1 MLVIAEADGSV
12 DEAARLQRD
21 VLEALAE
28 DAVAVHA
35 PAAPA
40 DVAALWRWREGLA
53 FAAEAVR
60 GGKVA
65 EDIVV
70 PLDRLAEAI
79 DGTLAIG
86 ARHGLETCSWGHAG
100 DGNIHSTFL
109 VSPLDEDELRRA
121 DEAAGELFDLA
132 VRLGGSISGEHGVG
146 WEKRG
151 RLASQWAP
159 RALDLH
165 EQIKRAF
172 DPKGL
177 LNPGKKLAR
186 LP

>member
-1 MLVIAEADGSV
+1 M
-12 DEAARLQRD
+12 
-21 VLEALAE
+21 
-28 DAVAVHA
+28 
-35 PAAPA
+35 
-40 DVAALWRWREGLA
+40 
-53 FAAEAVR
+53 
-60 GGKVA
+60 
-65 EDIVV
+65 V
-70 PLDRLAEAI
+70 PLDRLGEAI

-172 DPKGL
+172 DRKGL
-177 LNPGKKLAR
+177 LNPAQEARPPALSCRAASAVAGSNSSAPKAR
-186 LP
+186 LRCWTGLRVWRQPGWY

>member
-1 MLVIAEADGSV
+1 V

-28 DAVAVHA
+28 DAVDGPCTGGAGGRSG
-35 PAAPA
+35 
-40 DVAALWRWREGLA
+40 LWRWREGLA
-53 FAAEAVR
+53 FATEAVR
-60 GGKVA
+60 GGKAA

-70 PLDRLAEAI
+70 PLDRLGEAI

-100 DGNIHSTFL
+100 DANIHSTFL

-121 DEAAGELFDLA
+121 DEAAGELFDPA
-132 VRLGGSISGEHGVG
+132 VGLGGSISREHGVG

-151 RLASQWAP
+151 RLAAQWAP